1 MKPLKQGP
9 TARTE
14 PRPSHPQAT
23 HFTTVH
29 RAQRGTLS
37 ASRAPVPGSQEVSA
51 GKKRLHVKRASR
63 ARWGAAPSPPTTVR
77 DDHTGEALEW
87 WTGWRASPC
96 PTPDLRTLP
105 AVLVPPGTVARRP
118 GDCWVSGAC
127 RFSNTAAKVPT
138 LTPPAADT
146 TAQGISS
153 GQGWLTAT
161 SSISNSFKE
170 ATIHFPTQ
178 SSFS

>member
-138 LTPPAADT
+138 PRRLQTPRPKASALDKGGSQLLPVFQ
-146 TAQGISS
+146 TASRKPPS
-153 GQGWLTAT
+153 T
-161 SSISNSFKE
+161 SPPKAHSAS
-170 ATIHFPTQ
+170 
-178 SSFS
+178 